1 MNFRYSWENQGIQ
14 EPGKRNPSKSACVLN
29 LQSPVVY
36 LLLAFYSFFS
46 INFVV
51 HDDVSCLCEKNLN
64 LGILFG
70 KENCQI
76 YQNFSQETHIY
87 WWRHI
92 DLSTENL
99 NINSGL

>member
-1 MNFRYSWENQGIQ
+1 MGK
-14 EPGKRNPSKSACVLN
+14 PGHSRTRQQKSFEECLCFKPSISC
-29 LQSPVVY
+29 S
-36 LLLAFYSFFS
+36 LLAFYSFFS

-87 WWRHI
+87 
-92 DLSTENL
+92 
-99 NINSGL
+99 